1 MTEKI
6 IKLAKRLNK
15 FMLEEIEP
23 ILNVENSKDVEEILK
38 ELVAENILTFQSNT
52 YFYAKQKPPQSHLPN
67 FFQYHTKEE
76 IELIMKCF
84 CAEIKPEQG
93 AFLLGI
99 GKSTLQQFYK
109 YFRSEIYT
117 RQLNQLK
124 EHFEINPK
132 ISKMRTF
139 YDVPVYFYLYGGKL
153 FIADKP
159 LKSRQLNEHTK
170 EEKLE
175 IKVLYS
181 RLRRSINHSKMKKFM
196 PHHVAEHIWRYGKD
210 VQELFNIIKC
220 LD

>member
-1 MTEKI
+1 MTAKI
-6 IKLAKRLNK
+6 QKLAKRLNK
-15 FMLEEIEP
+15 FTLEEIEP
-23 ILNVENSKDVEEILK
+23 ILNIENLEEILK
-38 ELVAENILTFQSNT
+38 ELVVQNILDFQNSI
-52 YFYAKQKPPQSHLPN
+52 YFYVKQKLPQSHLPK

-84 CAEIKPEQG
+84 CTEIKSEQG

-109 YFRSEIYT
+109 YFRSEIYI

-132 ISKMRTF
+132 SSKMRTF
-139 YDVPVYFYLYGGKL
+139 YDIQVYFYLYDGKL
-153 FIADKP
+153 FIVDKP

-181 RLRRSINHSKMKKFM
+181 RLRRSINHSKMKKFI
-196 PHHVAEHIWRYGKD
+196 PHHVAEHIWRYGCSIS
-210 VQELFNIIKC
+210 ELSNE
-220 LD
+220 LSLLTLE